1 MGEVG
6 IMEEVYQAS
15 YKWNFSVENGRTL
28 MISWRFQTWGSGRM
42 MLLQAE
48 KESSSHHLLR
58 CIVQADYMRIQPLTI
73 FFFQQENIIKCLAI
87 RSSEVDSTY
96 NKKKKN
102 REEKISVEVLS
113 KIEYTYLI
121 FYFKPFDNVFEEM
134 EWKDRMWDQSEI
146 I

>member
-58 CIVQADYMRIQPLTI
+58 CIVQADYMRNHGAVP
-73 FFFQQENIIKCLAI
+73 E
-87 RSSEVDSTY
+87 D
-96 NKKKKN
+96 
-102 REEKISVEVLS
+102 KISTNTDISNCQKYRAL
-113 KIEYTYLI
+113 KC
-121 FYFKPFDNVFEEM
+121 
-134 EWKDRMWDQSEI
+134 
-146 I
+146 

>member
-1 MGEVG
+1 
-6 IMEEVYQAS
+6 MEEVYQAS

-73 FFFQQENIIKCLAI
+73 FFFPTGKYH
-87 RSSEVDSTY
+87 EVPGY
-96 NKKKKN
+96 
-102 REEKISVEVLS
+102 
-113 KIEYTYLI
+113 
-121 FYFKPFDNVFEEM
+121 
-134 EWKDRMWDQSEI
+134 
-146 I
+146 